1 MLIVADSSP
10 LVALTLC
17 GGLDL
22 LDQLFDEIKVPQAVY
37 DEVNIKGKPAANELK
52 TYLQGKIVPVQL
64 TNTVITGAGLGQG
77 EIEAMALYKTM
88 NADYLL
94 IDDNRARKVARLNQI
109 SVTGSLGILILAKH
123 RGLISQVKPYLER
136 LQKTNIRISSQ
147 LIKRTLSLVNE

>member
-17 GGLDL
+17 SGLDL
-22 LDQLFDEIKVPQAVY
+22 LEQLFDEIKVPQAVY
-37 DEVNIKGKPAANELK
+37 DEVIIKGKPAADELAI
-52 TYLQGKIVPVQL
+52 YLQEKVISVIL

-94 IDDNRARKVARLNQI
+94 IDDK
-109 SVTGSLGILILAKH
+109 SGKKGCPT
-123 RGLISQVKPYLER
+123 
-136 LQKTNIRISSQ
+136 
-147 LIKRTLSLVNE
+147 